1 MITNSTKEEFLNKI
15 SVFKDP
21 NFVFE
26 EGAHTYHYKDIK
38 YDSVTGFIKRFKV
51 PFDRQYWSNRKAKE
65 RGVDVSVILEEWQ
78 GKANVANDL
87 GTKVHKWIEDFWGG
101 EKRELVLEKDGE
113 RLIER
118 VGKFMELYDNRF
130 KNLVPLTSE
139 LKIFS
144 RKWRLA
150 GTIDQPFLM
159 WDTKQNKVLF
169 LIGDWKTNKEF
180 KSDDHPNGKYKKL
193 LHPFSHLWENHLNE
207 YSIQVSLYRL
217 MLEDEIGLETHG
229 GFLCHIGPE
238 GPAKIYPT
246 KDLRQHLRV
255 YLQNNR
261 EDFDIFDLKN

>member
-1 MITNSTKEEFLNKI
+1 MDLEPIKEDLVQKI

-26 EGAHTYHYKDIK
+26 EEAHTYHYEKTK
-38 YDSVTGFIKRFKV
+38 YDSVTSYIKRFKV
-51 PFDRQYWSNRKAKE
+51 PFDREYWSKKKANE
-65 RGVDVSVILEEWQ
+65 RGVDVSVVLDEWQ
-78 GKANVANDL
+78 GKADVANDL
-87 GTKVHKWIEDFWGG
+87 GTRVHKWIEDFWSGG
-101 EKRELVLEKDGE
+101 SGDLDPNEDEAF
-113 RLIER
+113 IER
-118 VGKFMELYDNRF
+118 INKFLSLYESKF

-139 LKIFS
+139 LKVFS
-144 RKWRLA
+144 KKWRLA

-159 WDTKQNKVLF
+159 WDEKQQKVLF

-180 KSDDHPNGKYKKL
+180 RSDDHPKGRYKKL

-217 MLEDEIGLETHG
+217 ILEDEIGLETNG

-238 GPAKIYPT
+238 GPARIHPI
-246 KDLRQHLRV
+246 KDLRDHLRI

-261 EDFDIFDLKN
+261 EEFDIFDV

>member
-1 MITNSTKEEFLNKI
+1 MIEEVKKDISKKL

-38 YDSVTGFIKRFKV
+38 YDSVTSFIKRFKV
-51 PFDRQYWSNRKAKE
+51 PFDREYWSKRKADE

-78 GKANVANDL
+78 GKSDVANDL
-87 GTKVHKWIEDFWGG
+87 GTKVHKWIEDFWTGSPKDLTSEDD
-101 EKRELVLEKDGE
+101 EK
-113 RLIER
+113 LIER
-118 VGKFMELYDNRF
+118 IDKFMDLYEKKF
-130 KNLVPLTSE
+130 KNLVPLKSE

-144 RKWRLA
+144 KKWRLA

-159 WDTKQNKVLF
+159 WDEKQNKVLF

-180 KSDDHPNGKYKKL
+180 RFDEHPKGRFKKL

-217 MLEDEIGLETHG
+217 ILEEEIGLETHG

-238 GPAKIYPT
+238 GPAKIHPI
-246 KDLRQHLRV
+246 KDLREPLKV
-255 YLQNNR
+255 YLQHNR
-261 EDFDIFDLKN
+261 EEFDIFDV